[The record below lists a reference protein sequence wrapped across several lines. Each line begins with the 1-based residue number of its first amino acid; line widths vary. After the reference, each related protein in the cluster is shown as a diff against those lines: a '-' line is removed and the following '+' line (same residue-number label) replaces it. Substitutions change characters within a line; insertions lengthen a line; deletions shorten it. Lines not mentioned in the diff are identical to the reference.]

1 MKLSRA
7 ITSLYSAQNLL
18 FTHAICSL
26 VIDRFDF
33 SEARVLKRDS
43 QEKEKEKE
51 TTGDTPGERHIQ
63 KNHRQNV
70 TSNEATT
77 MGRSV
82 SGPWSISLKGPQ
94 TRCFMGRSNVQYYSC
109 YLSSLRMYVARQS
122 ETLVQKCHP
131 HAASIKDFYGS
142 VACHQVYGPTS
153 CMQVEIVVCI

>member
-1 MKLSRA
+1 MCYYSRDSS
-7 ITSLYSAQNLL
+7 TG
-18 FTHAICSL
+18 F
-26 VIDRFDF
+26 R
-33 SEARVLKRDS
+33 EAYALKR
-43 QEKEKEKE
+43 KEKEEK
-51 TTGDTPGERHIQ
+51 TKDTRGKAIYCTVVQ
-63 KNHRQNV
+63 KNHRQDV

-77 MGRSV
+77 MDRSE
-82 SGPWSISLKGPQ
+82 SGSWSISLKGPQ

-122 ETLVQKCHP
+122 GTLVQKCHP